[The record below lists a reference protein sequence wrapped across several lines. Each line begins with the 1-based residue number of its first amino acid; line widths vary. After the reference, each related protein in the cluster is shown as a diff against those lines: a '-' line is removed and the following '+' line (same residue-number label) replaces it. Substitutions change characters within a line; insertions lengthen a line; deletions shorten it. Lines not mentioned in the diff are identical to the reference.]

1 MKLYIRASE
10 SKPILDKVTTEWVET
25 EDGSGITFTIYS
37 DSGEVVF
44 EAVFDYDE
52 VDSDAI
58 YDSAIE
64 MAMLSLSR
72 QYDLTDSAIK
82 AIKGADN
89 D

>member
-82 AIKGADN
+82 AIKGD
-89 D
+89 